1 MLPFYRTWD
10 GEVMIHT
17 NERTKPILPL
27 LSGLCE
33 NRDHA
38 DGLEIQAKDSLHVIW
53 PECAESMAFLDLH
66 PPLLAL
72 DSLCDSDQSFRFCWL
87 KHKNIKDFINIVDT
101 YLQRTEMCLLLNFN
115 TLQEVLEL
123 A

>member
-38 DGLEIQAKDSLHVIW
+38 DGLEIQAKDSLHVTW

-72 DSLCDSDQSFRFCWL
+72 DSLCDSAQSLVSTGLDIKRL
-87 KHKNIKDFINIVDT
+87 KI
-101 YLQRTEMCLLLNFN
+101 LL
-115 TLQEVLEL
+115 TLLILIYKEL
-123 A
+123 KCVYC